1 MNNSFISERR
11 EIIEAKLYV
20 NSHLMVP
27 SEEAFIHVLKGS
39 CVKNCCGG
47 HLDSFIFT

>member
-20 NSHLMVP
+20 NSHLMIP
-27 SEEAFIHVLKGS
+27 SKIYNYLMNIPTIS
-39 CVKNCCGG
+39 
-47 HLDSFIFT
+47 